1 MSRVWAMALV
11 AGMMVLA
18 QCAFAGVPPRVY
30 HISGPDGL
38 ERLKTLSLAAGDT
51 VYLHGNFSGTL
62 TLKAGV
68 RGALRRPID
77 IMGGAVIM
85 GGNRTAVALYKTSYI
100 VLGHL
105 RLSGAGRKEGN
116 TESGLVINTCQHISA
131 DSLIVE
137 GFQKAGVY
145 VYASS
150 DITISRVFARDNGYA
165 GISIEGAYGT
175 RNCSAI
181 RIKGCRAEN
190 NPGDPTNLTNH
201 SGNGIVAGYCRN
213 VMIENSVA
221 TNNGWDMPR
230 VGNGPVG
237 IWAYESDSVLISR
250 CISFRNKTAKGA
262 DDGGGFDLDGGV
274 THSVIQY
281 SLSYENAGSGFGL
294 FQYAGASRWHH
305 NSVHD
310 CVSNNDGLVSAAR
323 AGVFIWNSS
332 RDAEQL
338 TDLSFYNNV
347 VYNTKGAAINYA
359 VEGEHKRFRF
369 YNNAFVTAD
378 SVIIGHRDTTDVF
391 VNNHFSG
398 L

>member
-1 MSRVWAMALV
+1 MALV
-11 AGMMVLA
+11 MGMLAIAGSVLA
-18 QCAFAGVPPRVY
+18 AAPPRVY
-30 HISGPDGL
+30 HISGSDGL
-38 ERLKTLSLAAGDT
+38 VRLKALSLVAGDT
-51 VYLHGNFSGTL
+51 VYLSGVFNGTL
-62 TLKAGV
+62 SLKEGV
-68 RGALRRPID
+68 KGSARKPI
-77 IMGGAVIM
+77 VIM
-85 GGNRTAVALYKTSYI
+85 GPGVIRSENEGGVALYKVGYI
-100 VLGHL
+100 VLSHL
-105 RLSGAGRKEGN
+105 QLTGAGRKGGN
-116 TESGLVINTCQHISA
+116 TKNGLALNTCQHIKV
-131 DSLIVE
+131 DSLAVE
-137 GFQKAGVY
+137 GFQKAGVC

-150 DITISRVFARDNGYA
+150 DVTISRVLAHDNGYA

-175 RNCSAI
+175 RNCHHI
-181 RIKGCRAEN
+181 VIKDCRAEN

-201 SGNGIVAGYCRN
+201 SGNGIVAGYCRK
-213 VMIENSVA
+213 VVIENCVA

-237 IWAYESDSVLISR
+237 IWAYESDSVLISH

-274 THSVIQY
+274 TNSVIQY

-294 FQYAGASRWHH
+294 FQYAGASKWFH

-338 TDLSFYNNV
+338 ADCSFYNNV

-369 YNNAFVTAD
+369 YNNAFVTTD
-378 SVIIGHRDTTDVF
+378 SVIIGRRDKSDVF
-391 VNNHFSG
+391 INNHFSG